1 MGRSARFVVTLL
13 VFQPLVMSLLPA
25 MSVPSLSAA
34 LAMSTSAR
42 RGTSAA
48 LSARLDTRDRKV
60 GFCTTSLSSYSL
72 YDNTIRES
80 TSCAYFMRTER
91 LQCSGHSL

>member
-1 MGRSARFVVTLL
+1 MGRSARFVATLL
-13 VFQPLVMSLLPA
+13 AFQPLVMSLLPA

-42 RGTSAA
+42 RGTNAA

-60 GFCTTSLSSYSL
+60 GFLATSFSVTCRML
-72 YDNTIRES
+72 
-80 TSCAYFMRTER
+80 A
-91 LQCSGHSL
+91 